1 MDVWLRERLMTVRET
16 DARTRGDY
24 RDLLATQDMLK
35 RRVKELEN
43 QLAQRIID
51 EAFGLEPR

>member
-1 MDVWLRERLMTVRET
+1 MNWLMERSVTVRES
-16 DARTRGDY
+16 DNRTRGDY

-43 QLAQRIID
+43 RLAQRIID
-51 EAFGLEPR
+51 EAFGFPAP

>member
-1 MDVWLRERLMTVRET
+1 MDQWLRDRLMTVRET
-16 DARTRGDY
+16 DSRSRSDY

-35 RRVKELEN
+35 RRVKDLEN

-51 EAFGLEPR
+51 EAFGLP